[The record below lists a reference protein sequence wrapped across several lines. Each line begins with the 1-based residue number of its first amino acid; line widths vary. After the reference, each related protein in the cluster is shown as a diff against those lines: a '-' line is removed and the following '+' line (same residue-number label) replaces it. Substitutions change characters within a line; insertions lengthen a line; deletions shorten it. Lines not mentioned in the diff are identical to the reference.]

1 MKSKGAIEMNTNT
14 FFRSTMANNFATRK
28 FFKRVANDIESQL
41 QEWHVDYKVTVE
53 TWRTYALCVKNS
65 EKTYQVALSKNLVDI
80 LQHETPYAL
89 DVALWK
95 GLVNQGLELQDANS
109 NYLEIA
115 LNFDQYEH
123 QKFVL
128 KNVK

>member
-1 MKSKGAIEMNTNT
+1 MNTNA

-28 FFKRVANDIESQL
+28 FFKRVAMDIKSQL

-53 TWRTYALCVKNS
+53 TWRTYTLCVQNG
-65 EKTYQVALSKNLVDI
+65 EKTYQVVLSKNFVDI
-80 LQHETPYAL
+80 LQHETPYSL
-89 DVALWK
+89 DATIWK
-95 GLVNQGLELQDANS
+95 GLIDQGLELQDVQG

-115 LNFDQYEH
+115 LNFNNYQ
-123 QKFVL
+123 QQTRKL

>member
-1 MKSKGAIEMNTNT
+1 MNTNA
-14 FFRSTMANNFATRK
+14 FFRSTMANDFATRK
-28 FFKRVANDIESQL
+28 FFKCVARDIESQL

-53 TWRTYALCVKNS
+53 TWRTYTLCVQNS
-65 EKTYQVALSKNLVDI
+65 EKTYQVAISKNLVEI

-89 DVALWK
+89 DAILWK
-95 GLVNQGLELQDANS
+95 GLINQGLEVPDAQD

-115 LNFDQYEH
+115 LNFHQCEH
-123 QKFVL
+123 QQFAL